1 MNSKTV
7 KLLIKA
13 AIEIV
18 KKLKVEIVRCLRSFR
33 IVEKNFL
40 LIEE

>member
-18 KKLKVEIVRCLRSFR
+18 KKLKVETVRCLRSVR
-33 IVEKNFL
+33 VVEKNFL